1 MLNKSHQIL
10 IVDLGSQYT
19 QIIRRSLRYI
29 GFHSVIVAP
38 ETSLNWIKENQPK
51 GVILSGG
58 SASVY
63 DTDAPKIP
71 VELLSFGI
79 PILGICYGM
88 QWLAYVHDKDTVHK
102 VASGKSY
109 GPVEVTFSKSKLF
122 ENLPAKI
129 NAWSSHGDSV
139 KSTPAGFVVTATSK
153 NGGVIEAM
161 ENKEKNF
168 YAVQFHPEVEET
180 EDENIILNNF
190 VKFISGCALDY
201 SKVVA
206 I

>member
-1 MLNKSHQIL
+1 MQNKSYQIL
-10 IVDLGSQYT
+10 IIDLGSQYT
-19 QIIRRSLRYI
+19 QIIRRSLRYL
-29 GFHSVIVAP
+29 GFHSIIVAP
-38 ETSLNWIKENQPK
+38 EVSLSWIKENKPK

-63 DTDAPKIP
+63 DTDAPKIS
-71 VELLSFGI
+71 EEILSLGI

-88 QWLAYVHDKDTVHK
+88 QWLAYVHDKNTVHK

-109 GPVEVTFSKSKLF
+109 GPVEVAFGKSKLF

-139 KSTPAGFVVTATSK
+139 KSTPEGFVVTANSK
-153 NGGVIEAM
+153 NGSVIEAI
-161 ENKEKNF
+161 ENQDKNF

-180 EDENIILNNF
+180 EDDNIILNNF
-190 VKFISGCALDY
+190 V
-201 SKVVA
+201 
-206 I
+206 